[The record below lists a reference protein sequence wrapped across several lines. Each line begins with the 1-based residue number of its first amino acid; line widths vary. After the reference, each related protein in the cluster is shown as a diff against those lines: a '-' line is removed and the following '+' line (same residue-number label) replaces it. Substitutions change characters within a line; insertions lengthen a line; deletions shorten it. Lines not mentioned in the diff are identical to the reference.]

1 MSAMFTK
8 DTVVLDVTSSR
19 VTAIVG
25 CKKALSVYDIKART
39 ERSYDGYADGEFFD
53 ADGAAE
59 AMTSALC
66 EVIDKTAVPAKR
78 VYIGVPGEFVTLID
92 RPVTV
97 TLDRVRRVVDAD
109 IDYLIAKGG
118 RFDYAERV
126 LIGSSPVCYT
136 VDTSDRSFFD
146 VRGMT
151 AGKVSATVSYMLAD
165 RTFTEVAESAA
176 RRAGF
181 REVRF
186 VATPWAECVA
196 MFEREQRDAAY
207 VVIDA
212 GYLSS
217 SVTVGRGEGLDELKS
232 FSMGGGHVAADIYE
246 VLGVPFP
253 LAEEAKELVDLN
265 LSYSDDAVLVADGS
279 NVIRAAE
286 ACEIVRARLE
296 YFAEV
301 VASVIASTD
310 TPTYIP
316 VYLTGEGFTSIRGA
330 RTVLSAGLGRTVE
343 LCAPK
348 VPGFTRPEDSSAIS
362 LFTVAET
369 MQKNDRN
376 ILKRVFNGGKK

>member
-1 MSAMFTK
+1 MFTK

-66 EVIDKTAVPAKR
+66 EAIDKTAVPAKR

-165 RTFTEVAESAA
+165 RTFTDLAESAA

-181 REVRF
+181 RDVRF

-217 SVTVGRGEGLDELKS
+217 SVAVGRGEGLDELKS

-265 LSYSDDAVLVADGS
+265 LSQRHSRCGSVRDRPRQTGVFRRSGRERHREHRHSHLHPRLSHGGGVHVNTRGEDG
-279 NVIRAAE
+279 AE
-286 ACEIVRARLE
+286 RGSRPYGGALRPQSPRVHPPGRQFGDLALHGRRDHAKERQKHLE
-296 YFAEV
+296 TCFQ
-301 VASVIASTD
+301 
-310 TPTYIP
+310 
-316 VYLTGEGFTSIRGA
+316 R
-330 RTVLSAGLGRTVE
+330 R
-343 LCAPK
+343 
-348 VPGFTRPEDSSAIS
+348 
-362 LFTVAET
+362 
-369 MQKNDRN
+369 
-376 ILKRVFNGGKK
+376 

>member
-136 VDTSDRSFFD
+136 VDTSDRSFLHD
-146 VRGMT
+146 RGQSVRHRVLYACRPHFYRSCGECR
-151 AGKVSATVSYMLAD
+151 K
-165 RTFTEVAESAA
+165 A
-176 RRAGF
+176 RGF
-181 REVRF
+181 PRCALCRHPLGGVR
-186 VATPWAECVA
+186 
-196 MFEREQRDAAY
+196 R
-207 VVIDA
+207 
-212 GYLSS
+212 
-217 SVTVGRGEGLDELKS
+217 
-232 FSMGGGHVAADIYE
+232 H
-246 VLGVPFP
+246 
-253 LAEEAKELVDLN
+253 
-265 LSYSDDAVLVADGS
+265 
-279 NVIRAAE
+279 
-286 ACEIVRARLE
+286 VRA
-296 YFAEV
+296 
-301 VASVIASTD
+301 
-310 TPTYIP
+310 
-316 VYLTGEGFTSIRGA
+316 
-330 RTVLSAGLGRTVE
+330 
-343 LCAPK
+343 
-348 VPGFTRPEDSSAIS
+348 
-362 LFTVAET
+362 
-369 MQKNDRN
+369 
-376 ILKRVFNGGKK
+376 